1 MKNLNVWVGIFLLL
15 FAGLIFYFALSYDYY
30 SNIGPGP
37 GLFPI
42 WLSGLLLILSI
53 MYIVSAFKKDEI
65 RFSDVFPKGAQRNKI
80 LRILGSILLFIL
92 ISPYAGFTLSG
103 TVVLC
108 ILFIGEMKWYTA
120 VGTSV
125 ITTVVV
131 FLIFNTFLG
140 VPLPMNA
147 FGW

>member
-1 MKNLNVWVGIFLLL
+1 MKNLNMWVGIFILI
-15 FAGLIFYFALSYDYY
+15 FAGVTFYHGLSYEYY

-42 WLSGLLLILSI
+42 WLSGFLVILSVLF
-53 MYIVSAFKKDEI
+53 IVSAFKEKI
-65 RFSDVFPKGAQRNKI
+65 SFSDVFPKGSERNNI
-80 LRILGSILLFIL
+80 LKILGSIVLFIL
-92 ISPYAGFTLSG
+92 ISPYAGFTVAG
-103 TVVLC
+103 TLVLL

-125 ITTVVV
+125 VTTVIIFLV
-131 FLIFNTFLG
+131 FKTFLG
-140 VPLPMNA
+140 VPLPVNV